1 MKSAHVYLGCTAKAI
16 THRIAKIKNMNKTN
30 GLSTPSTLN
39 RKSKATAPTARD
51 SGKKGRLFERS
62 DDDDEEEVNHKST
75 IAGSHTKRSIK
86 RKSYAVDESDEEEF
100 YDADETPRKK
110 IKKEMSDLD
119 EKGVWAIF
127 APWIRTTEVGFL
139 GLLREK
145 WIFTSESTTKSDISL
160 ELGRRIVDSNFFL
173 LWSKTTSGDGWLTQH
188 QLYYDLRSF
197 KINGTDLVL

>member
-16 THRIAKIKNMNKTN
+16 THRIAKIKNMNKTH

-39 RKSKATAPTARD
+39 RGSKATAPTARGR
-51 SGKKGRLFERS
+51 GKKGHLFERS
-62 DDDDEEEVNHKST
+62 DDDEEEVNHKST

-119 EKGVWAIF
+119 EKGV
-127 APWIRTTEVGFL
+127 
-139 GLLREK
+139 
-145 WIFTSESTTKSDISL
+145 
-160 ELGRRIVDSNFFL
+160 
-173 LWSKTTSGDGWLTQH
+173 
-188 QLYYDLRSF
+188 
-197 KINGTDLVL
+197 